1 MEGQGFLIQNCEE
14 SSLFECNCKVH
25 KLYLI
30 AQSGEGPLES
40 TLLGAAL
47 SFLKS
52 FFSEK

>member
-40 TLLGAAL
+40 TIVDGDLEGLEK
-47 SFLKS
+47 FLV
-52 FFSEK
+52 